1 MNAQFTQEKV
11 IKIAEVFCM
20 IPSSSIDLSKII
32 PYKIEKLIR
41 NLLVFNIASSMT

>member
-1 MNAQFTQEKV
+1 MNAQSTQKKV

-32 PYKIEKLIR
+32 PYKVK
-41 NLLVFNIASSMT
+41 NLYGIYLYLL